1 MRTILVQHES
11 FETNLSNLDLTNASK
26 KDKEELFI
34 AQDRCISLSKK
45 VMCTDAASDA
55 NLGSLLTMLA
65 ILMAMAIY
73 GIENRTIIITLVGLQ
88 FIKALT
94 SKLIAI
100 VIRASL
106 DIAKEDFV
114 TLKKR
119 KYFV

>member
-1 MRTILVQHES
+1 MQHES
-11 FETNLSNLDLTNASK
+11 FETNLSSLDLTNVSK
-26 KDKEELFI
+26 IDTEELFV
-34 AQDRCISLSKK
+34 AQDRYISLSKK
-45 VMCTDAASDA
+45 VMCTDAASNA
-55 NLGSLLTMLA
+55 NLGSLLTMLT

-100 VIRASL
+100 VIQISL

-119 KYFV
+119 KYLV

>member
-1 MRTILVQHES
+1 VQHES

-100 VIRASL
+100 VIRASF

>member
-11 FETNLSNLDLTNASK
+11 FETNLSSLDLTNVSK
-26 KDKEELFI
+26 KDKEELFV
-34 AQDRCISLSKK
+34 AQDRYISLSKK
-45 VMCTDAASDA
+45 VMCTDAASNA
-55 NLGSLLTMLA
+55 NLGSLLTMLT

-100 VIRASL
+100 VIQISL

-119 KYFV
+119 KYLV